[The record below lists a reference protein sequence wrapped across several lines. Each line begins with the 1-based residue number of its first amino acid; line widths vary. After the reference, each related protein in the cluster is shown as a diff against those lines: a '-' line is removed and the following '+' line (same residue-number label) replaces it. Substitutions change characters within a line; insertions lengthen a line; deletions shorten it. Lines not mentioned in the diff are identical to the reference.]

1 MALQNKTSSRQ
12 PKEERM
18 DSTAKRT
25 LFAMMVV
32 VSLLTACAS
41 APASVPPGD
50 STQAQ
55 FIKNSAAGTV
65 SAFNANATGTQA
77 SLPTPT
83 LTSAPREVPDVFEEL
98 ASATPTP
105 IPGTA
110 TNTLSPEEEEASA
123 TYEAAFGTYEAAFET
138 YCKPVLETQVA
149 LEEIESINRL
159 VPKLAV
165 GKKAIVRE
173 PVNLRTQPSLSSRIL
188 FVLKPDT
195 EVEIIDGP
203 KKTRLGDGTRYI
215 WWKVKLKSGMIGW
228 AVELSACRQFYFMAP
243 PNTATPTP

>member
-1 MALQNKTSSRQ
+1 MGQS
-12 PKEERM
+12 M
-18 DSTAKRT
+18 KRT
-25 LFAMMVV
+25 LFAITVV
-32 VSLLTACAS
+32 VFLLSACVA
-41 APASVPPGD
+41 APAATEG

-55 FIKNSAAGTV
+55 FIQDSAAETV

-77 SLPTPT
+77 ALPTPT
-83 LTSAPREVPDVFEEL
+83 LTSEPREVEDVFAEL
-98 ASATPTP
+98 ASPTPTP

-123 TYEAAFGTYEAAFET
+123 TYEAVFGTYEAAFET
-138 YCKPVLETQVA
+138 YCKPLLETQVA

-159 VPKLAV
+159 VPKLEV

-173 PVNLRTQPSLSSRIL
+173 PVNLRTQPSLSGRIQA
-188 FVLKPDT
+188 VLERDT

-215 WWKVKLKSGMIGW
+215 WWKVKLESGTTGW
-228 AVELSACRQFYFMAP
+228 AVELSACRQFYFMEAV
-243 PNTATPTP
+243 N

>member
-1 MALQNKTSSRQ
+1 MGQT
-12 PKEERM
+12 M
-18 DSTAKRT
+18 KRT
-25 LFAMMVV
+25 LFALMVV
-32 VSLLTACAS
+32 VFLLPACAPAS
-41 APASVPPGD
+41 APTED
-50 STQAQ
+50 STQVQ
-55 FIKNSAAGTV
+55 FIQDSAAGTV
-65 SAFNANATGTQA
+65 SAFNANATQTQA
-77 SLPTPT
+77 ALPTPT
-83 LTSAPREVPDVFEEL
+83 RTFRSGPVPNVDEKL
-98 ASATPTP
+98 ASATPSP

-110 TNTLSPEEEEASA
+110 TNTPDLK
-123 TYEAAFGTYEAAFET
+123 TAAVETYEAAFET

-159 VPKLAV
+159 VSKLEV

-173 PVNLRTQPSLSSRIL
+173 PVNLRTQPSLSSRIQAG
-188 FVLKPDT
+188 LKPDT